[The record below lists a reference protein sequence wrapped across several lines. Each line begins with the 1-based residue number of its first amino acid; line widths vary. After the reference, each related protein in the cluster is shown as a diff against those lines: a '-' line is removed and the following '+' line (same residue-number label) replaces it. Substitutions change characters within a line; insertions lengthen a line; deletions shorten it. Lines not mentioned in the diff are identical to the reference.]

1 MFWLS
6 SMFHRNYLTDGPD
19 STLRTSPPGLVS
31 CAETMDGEDDP
42 VLWKNWYCV
51 TILCSISGKPVI
63 FGVFTCLFRLSAVMT
78 SLVDIRSRLG

>member
-31 CAETMDGEDDP
+31 CAETMDGEYDP
-42 VLWKNWYCV
+42 VLRKKKKKTGIV
-51 TILCSISGKPVI
+51 
-63 FGVFTCLFRLSAVMT
+63 
-78 SLVDIRSRLG
+78 